1 MLNVRYHVDRCTKD
15 KGMIRILTHGLF
27 STCTKSSFLLYPNN
41 IRLRAGVYLLTRK
54 EKKKRIPLLGKA
66 VPCSWWQIL
75 ILSGPL
81 LEVNYCLY
89 PPCPSL
95 TSPPHSLPAT
105 KDIYLHTGDINIPAA
120 SVGHTPNELWISKHN
135 FYLHLWKNHVFYFF
149 NNNF

>member
-1 MLNVRYHVDRCTKD
+1 MLNVRYHVDRCTND

-27 STCTKSSFLLYPNN
+27 STCTESSFLLYPNN

-54 EKKKRIPLLGKA
+54 ETKKRIPLLGKA

-89 PPCPSL
+89 PPCPCL
-95 TSPPHSLPAT
+95 IPPHTLFPPQRTFIYTQAT
-105 KDIYLHTGDINIPAA
+105 LTYPLLLSGTLLMNFEY
-120 SVGHTPNELWISKHN
+120 PNTILFTFEE
-135 FYLHLWKNHVFYFF
+135 FF